1 MVRAS
6 NVTGLRNLK
15 PAFLPSN
22 FVPGTHPATSAL
34 GGQVPN
40 YHFALILR

>member
-6 NVTGLRNLK
+6 DVTGLRNLK
-15 PAFLPSN
+15 PTFLPSN
-22 FVPGTHPATSAL
+22 FVPGIHPATSAS

-40 YHFALILR
+40 YHFALTLR